1 MGMGNSIGKYASF
14 LLAALLVMGD
24 GTPCSNAQDVLTEPR
39 PFIQHYNLT
48 LTGTVLHEKF
58 SGVQALLT
66 LSTPLSASINPYL
79 IIVEAFP
86 TENARN
92 SFHWW
97 SEDCRMMDFLNEIS
111 CQIKQFPIKPRR
123 SYFTYMSPYWLRGGV
138 LAALREEQR
147 MKEED
152 RDLLPVMVP
161 VEAGELT
168 LKLSSGK
175 VAGEVWM
182 RGYDSYERT
191 QVLYRAKFQGRKAH
205 LPKRWHQFKK

>member
-1 MGMGNSIGKYASF
+1 MDLGKTIETYTF
-14 LLAALLVMGD
+14 CLLTALHVMSG
-24 GTPCSNAQDVLTEPR
+24 GPTCARAQDFLTEPR
-39 PFIQHYNLT
+39 QFVQHYQLT
-48 LTGTVLHEKF
+48 LTGTVLQEKF

-66 LSTPLSASINPYL
+66 LTTPLSNSINPYL

-86 TENARN
+86 TGNARN

-111 CQIKQFPIKPRR
+111 CKIKGTVIKPRQ
-123 SYFTYMSPYWLRGGV
+123 SYFTYMSPYWLRGGM
-138 LAALREEQR
+138 LAGVREQKR
-147 MKEED
+147 MQEED
-152 RDLLPVMVP
+152 PGVLPIMVP

-175 VAGEVWM
+175 AAGEVWM

-191 QVLYRAKFQGRKAH
+191 QVLYRATFEGRKAQV
-205 LPKRWHQFKK
+205 PKRWQQFKK